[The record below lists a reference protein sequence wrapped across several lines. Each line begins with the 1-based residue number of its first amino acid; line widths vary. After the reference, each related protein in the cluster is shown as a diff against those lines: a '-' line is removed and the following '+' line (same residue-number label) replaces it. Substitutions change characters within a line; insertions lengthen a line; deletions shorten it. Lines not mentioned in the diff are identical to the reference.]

1 MDLETLKRTAREDLP
16 VSDLEH
22 IDQES
27 FKNQMIK
34 QKWLDFKADF
44 ELLLIKSK
52 TDHQQMY
59 REKWE
64 YYGGKA
70 DAKVYASK
78 PFDIKVMK
86 TDLQMYIQS
95 DDDILRLQNK
105 MGYYE
110 SCVDYCKG
118 VIKSIDN
125 RGWDIRNATDW
136 KKFEA
141 GMILTIEPGIY
152 IPGKGGIRIE
162 DDVLPKGDKPIV
174 LTKAK
179 KELY

>member
-1 MDLETLKRTAREDLP
+1 MDLETLKQTARKDLP
-16 VSDLEH
+16 ITDEEK

-27 FKNQMIK
+27 YKNQTIK
-34 QKWLDFKADF
+34 QKWLDYKSEF

-70 DAKVYASK
+70 DAKVYAAK

-95 DDDILRLQNK
+95 DEDILRIQNK
-105 MGYYE
+105 IGYYE

-141 GMILTIEPGIY
+141 GIM
-152 IPGKGGIRIE
+152 
-162 DDVLPKGDKPIV
+162 
-174 LTKAK
+174 
-179 KELY
+179 

>member
-1 MDLETLKRTAREDLP
+1 MTLDELKLQVEKDLKVNDEILDK
-16 VSDLEH
+16 
-22 IDQES
+22 ES
-27 FKNQMIK
+27 FKNQELYAK
-34 QKWLDFKADF
+34 YLDHKTNF
-44 ELLLIKSK
+44 ELLLHKAK
-52 TDHQQMY
+52 GDYKVLY
-59 REKWE
+59 RDKWE

-105 MGYYE
+105 IGYYE

-141 GMILTIEPGIY
+141 GMI
-152 IPGKGGIRIE
+152 
-162 DDVLPKGDKPIV
+162 
-174 LTKAK
+174 
-179 KELY
+179 

>member
-34 QKWLDFKADF
+34 QKWLDYKADF
-44 ELLLIKSK
+44 ELLLIKAK
-52 TDHQQMY
+52 TDHQHMY

-70 DAKVYASK
+70 DAKIYASK
-78 PFDIKVMK
+78 PFDLKVLK
-86 TDLQMYIQS
+86 TDLSVYITS
-95 DDDILRLQNK
+95 DEDIINAENK
-105 MGYYE
+105 VGYLE
-110 SCVDYCKG
+110 VVVDYIKG
-118 VIKSIDN
+118 VIKSVDN
-125 RGWDIRNATDW
+125 RGWDIKNAIEW

-141 GMILTIEPGIY
+141 GEIEEPDWVHELDFDLV
-152 IPGKGGIRIE
+152 R
-162 DDVLPKGDKPIV
+162 DKCGNEENW
-174 LTKAK
+174 KMN
-179 KELY
+179 

>member
-1 MDLETLKRTAREDLP
+1 MNLDELKIIAEKDLP
-16 VSDLEH
+16 VTNDEH

-27 FKNQMIK
+27 YKKQVIK

-44 ELLLIKSK
+44 ELMLIKAR
-52 TDHQQMY
+52 TDHQQLY

-70 DAKVYASK
+70 DAKVYAAK

-86 TDLQMYIQS
+86 TDLQMYVQS
-95 DDDILRLQNK
+95 DEDILRLQNK
-105 MGYYE
+105 IGYYE
-110 SCVDYCKG
+110 TCVDYCKG

-141 GMILTIEPGIY
+141 GMI
-152 IPGKGGIRIE
+152 
-162 DDVLPKGDKPIV
+162 
-174 LTKAK
+174 
-179 KELY
+179 